1 MADQN
6 PVDTQAEDTEEKID
20 TSWVTPMGRRARMLI
35 NNFNSEDPDT
45 KAEAASQIVAVG
57 EQLEY
62 FVKMGQPLT
71 EAQEALMTL
80 YKQIAQEKVA

>member
-1 MADQN
+1 MSD
-6 PVDTQAEDTEEKID
+6 PTSVDTQVENNEEIID
-20 TSWVTPMGRRARMLI
+20 TSWVTPMGKRARMLI

-62 FVKMGQPLT
+62 FVQMGQPLT
-71 EAQEALMTL
+71 EAQKALMNL
-80 YKQIAQEKVA
+80 YKQIVQEKVA

>member
-1 MADQN
+1 MSDPK
-6 PVDTQAEDTEEKID
+6 PVDTQAENNEEIID
-20 TSWVTPMGRRARMLI
+20 TSWVTPMGKRARMLI

-62 FVKMGQPLT
+62 FVQMGQPLT
-71 EAQEALMTL
+71 EAQKALMNL
-80 YKQIAQEKVA
+80 YKQIVQEKVA